1 MGFGFRRS
9 SRGDKNGFVGAEN
22 CFVQA
27 LAKKQ
32 FYGFATTGG
41 SNRARDRSPAP
52 MKSSPVSYRNQ
63 PDSAR
68 RACRSN
74 NFTQAWQSWFVSSIT
89 ATLSLAR
96 QHPPRFFHP

>member
-63 PDSAR
+63 PDIAS

-74 NFTQAWQSWFVSSIT
+74 NFTQDGQRWFVSYISANLSIV
-89 ATLSLAR
+89 R
-96 QHPPRFFHP
+96 HVPPGL